1 MNQKNQ
7 IKLSCR
13 IFKEQMDLINN
24 LPEKDRANVLYLAIN
39 NAFCNQ
45 LDIQVDIQVDN
56 QDAIQSYLY
65 QYNISVYKSLSE
77 LSKSVLN
84 IFYKTIEAKDF
95 SNWGGKRTGA
105 GKRPKKPSAKP
116 SGKPKKNLAENENV
130 NVIINKLEDILFK
143 YHNRHF
149 ETKSWADSID
159 KMLRL
164 DEVSFDDVIKNLDW
178 YSEHI
183 GEKYIPVI
191 ESGKSLREK
200 YTKLENAVKREKPTT
215 EYIPQNWSWLD
226 DRN

>member
-1 MNQKNQ
+1 
-7 IKLSCR
+7 
-13 IFKEQMDLINN
+13 MDLINN
-24 LPEKDRANVLYLAIN
+24 LPEKDRANVLYLSVN

-45 LDIQVDIQVDN
+45 FDNQDENQVDN

-95 SNWGGKRTGA
+95 SNWGGKRIGS
-105 GKRPKKPSAKP
+105 GKKPKKP

-130 NVIINKLEDILFK
+130 NGIINKLEDILFK

-159 KMLRL
+159 KMLRI
-164 DEVSFDDVIKNLDW
+164 DKVSFDDVIKNLDW

-183 GEKYIPVI
+183 GEKYVPVI
-191 ESGKSLREK
+191 ESGSSLREK
-200 YTKLENAVKREKPTT
+200 YIKLENAIKREENT
-215 EYIPQNWSWLD
+215 EKDEGQEESFNDWLK
-226 DRN
+226 RSI

>member
-1 MNQKNQ
+1 
-7 IKLSCR
+7 
-13 IFKEQMDLINN
+13 MDLINN
-24 LPEKDRANVLYLAIN
+24 LPEKDRANVLYLSVN

-45 LDIQVDIQVDN
+45 FDNQDENQVDN

-95 SNWGGKRTGA
+95 SNWGGKRKGA
-105 GKRPKKPSAKP
+105 GKKPKKP

-130 NVIINKLEDILFK
+130 NGIINKLEDILFK

-159 KMLRL
+159 KMLRI
-164 DEVSFDDVIKNLDW
+164 DKVSFDDVIKNLDW

-183 GEKYIPVI
+183 GEKYVPVI
-191 ESGKSLREK
+191 ESGSSLREK
-200 YTKLENAVKREKPTT
+200 YIKLENAIKREENT
-215 EYIPQNWSWLD
+215 EKDEGQEESFNDWLK
-226 DRN
+226 RSI